1 MSDSSPS
8 IPLPRGERR
17 QAVLGLLHNPSFVA
31 LWSGQLLS
39 QVGDRFRF
47 VAVLAIIGQ
56 MTDDP
61 LAITFLALSVT
72 GSQVVFG
79 LLGGAAADRFDRKHV
94 MIIADL
100 LRGLLVLP
108 VLLVDSPSHFWI
120 IYVTAVVLEMVS
132 VFFYPARNAALP
144 GIIGEGQL
152 LTANALM
159 QVSYIIA
166 LVIGSALAGILVGLL
181 GTAFA
186 ILFDSATFFV
196 SAMAVSVMRIPPP
209 TTENHQGRPSPREI
223 WEEIRAGITF
233 IRQRRD
239 LTIVLIITAIAMLGI
254 GAIIVLG
261 LSYLNIRLNVQ
272 AEGFGYAV
280 SMMGVGILIGGVVL
294 SRLAGRMP
302 ANVLVGGSL
311 VVVGLAI
318 IAFAAAANYAVVLLT
333 TALIGLCLVIARAAL
348 DTFTQTLVPDEM
360 LGRVQAA
367 VNMTIAISTTLAQG
381 LAGLL
386 AKVMNSVEAV
396 FMMAGGVTVVAG
408 VAAIVTL
415 REAAAEM
422 ARNRLVRAP

>member
-1 MSDSSPS
+1 MSDSSPP

-17 QAVLGLLHNPSFVA
+17 QVVLGLLHNPSFVA

-108 VLLVDSPSHFWI
+108 VLLVDSPSRFWI

-186 ILFDSATFFV
+186 IVFDSTTFFI
-196 SAMAVSVMRIPPP
+196 SALAVSVMRIPPP
-209 TTENHQGRPSPREI
+209 VENHQGRPGPREI
-223 WEEIRAGITF
+223 WEEIRAGIAF
-233 IRQRRD
+233 IRRRRD
-239 LTIVLIITAIAMLGI
+239 LSIVLLITAIAMLGI